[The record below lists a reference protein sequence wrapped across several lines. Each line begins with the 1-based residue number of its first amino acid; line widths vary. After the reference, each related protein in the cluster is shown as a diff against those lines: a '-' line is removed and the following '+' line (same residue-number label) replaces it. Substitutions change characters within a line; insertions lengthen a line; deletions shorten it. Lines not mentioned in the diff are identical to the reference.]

1 MIDVEA
7 DVFRTIT
14 AALPSGTVCR
24 SSYQNAP
31 RKFPLVTVEEIGNA
45 TQSRFEDSSGDE
57 NVSVVSYEVN
67 VFSNAEG
74 AKKKQAKGILS
85 AVDTAMQ
92 SLGFERVSCQPT
104 PNLADAT
111 IFRITARYR
120 ALIDKNKIVYRR

>member
-7 DVFRTIT
+7 DVFRTVA
-14 AALPSGTVCR
+14 AALPSGTTCR
-24 SSYQNAP
+24 SSYQNTS
-31 RKFPLVTVEEIGNA
+31 RKFPLVTVDEIGNA
-45 TQSRFEDSSGDE
+45 AQSRFEDTSGDE